1 MSKFLENNNEYEKEI
16 TVPGESKFSIEN
28 MDLTVDPSEDFNRYA
43 NGKWIDSNPVPADKT
58 SWGTFNELYDRN
70 NYLLR
75 EIAERCSKSQGKNVT
90 MEERLVGDFY
100 KSAMDTKTIEALK
113 TEPIKAFLKEI
124 GEIKGK
130 DDLIKYV
137 YKLHSSGIPAFFRSS
152 SRGDKKNSSIYSL
165 YFMQG
170 GISLPNRDYYIKDSF
185 KGLKEEYPKHIDRIL
200 KLAGLDEYST
210 GKCSQAVLNIEEKIA
225 LKSRSQEDLR
235 DQEKNYNRIE
245 ISKLEE
251 DYPSLRLLHY
261 MNSLEIPEVDYVIMG
276 QPEFF
281 KFLDQLLVDT
291 TIDDLKSYLI
301 WNIVNFAAPFLNM
314 EMQEEHFDFFNRKI
328 MGQQKMEPR
337 WKRSV
342 NIVNFCI
349 GDALGKLYIQDHFGE
364 ESRKR
369 MEVLIDDIKSI
380 FRERLLKLTW
390 MGDET
395 KKRALEKFDRFR
407 AKIGYPVKW
416 KDYSSIHI
424 NDRDYFGNVLRSIEF
439 EVKRQ
444 AARVGKP
451 VDRDEW
457 FMTPPTV
464 NAYFSPT
471 DNEIVFPAGILQP
484 PFFDVTMDDAVNY
497 GSIGAVISHE
507 ITHGYDDQGRMY
519 DEEGNLRDWWTER
532 DRSEFMKKAQAV
544 IDLYSSQEILPG
556 VKVHGDLTVGENIAD
571 FGGVSIAFAAL
582 ERRLRINPELRKEI
596 DGFTPEQRFFISWAQ
611 IWKENIR
618 EEELKRRVIID
629 PHAPNKLRASLPV
642 WNHPS
647 FEETFSV
654 KKTSTKEG
662 RREKIPIW

>member
-1 MSKFLENNNEYEKEI
+1 MSKVLENNNDSEEESAIPEK
-16 TVPGESKFSIEN
+16 SSFSIRN
-28 MDLTVDPSEDFNRYA
+28 MDLTIDPSEDFNRYS
-43 NGKWIDSNPVPADKT
+43 NGKWIDSNPVPPDKT

-75 EIAERCSKSQGKNVT
+75 EIAERCSKSHGKDLT
-90 MEERLVGDFY
+90 IEERLVGDFY
-100 KSAMDTKTIEALK
+100 RSAMDTKTIEALK
-113 TEPIKAFLKEI
+113 IEPISGFLKEI
-124 GEIKGK
+124 RELKGK
-130 DDLIKYV
+130 DDLARYIH
-137 YKLHSSGIPAFFRSS
+137 KLHSSGIPAFFRAS

-165 YFMQG
+165 YLMQG

-185 KGLKEEYPKHIDRIL
+185 KGIKEEYPKHIERIL
-200 KLAGLDEYST
+200 KLAGLGEYDS
-210 GKCSQAVLNIEEKIA
+210 GKFSQAVLRIEERLA
-225 LKSRSQEDLR
+225 LQSRSQEELR

-245 ISKLEE
+245 VSKLE
-251 DYPSLRLLHY
+251 DNYPSLHLLHY
-261 MNSLEIPEVDYVIMG
+261 MNGLGTPEVEYVIVG

-281 KFLDQLLVDT
+281 QLIHKIFIETDL
-291 TIDDLKSYLI
+291 DDLKSYLV
-301 WNIVNFAAPFLNM
+301 WNVVNFAAPFLNS
-314 EMQEEHFDFFNRKI
+314 EMQEEHFEFFNRRI

-349 GDALGKLYIQDHFGE
+349 GDALGKLYVQEHFGE
-364 ESRKR
+364 DSRKR

-380 FRERLLKLTW
+380 FRERVEKLTW
-390 MGDET
+390 MGDDT

-407 AKIGYPVKW
+407 AKIGHPVKF
-416 KDYSSIHI
+416 KDYSSIEVKD
-424 NDRDYFGNVLRSIEF
+424 NDYFGNVLRSIEF
-439 EVKRQ
+439 EVRRQ
-444 AARVGKP
+444 AVRVGKP

-519 DEEGNLRDWWTER
+519 DEEGNLRDWWTEK

-556 VKVHGDLTVGENIAD
+556 VNVHGDLTVGENIAD
-571 FGGVSIAFAAL
+571 FGGVSIAYAAL
-582 ERRLRINPELRKEI
+582 ERRLSINPELRKEI

-618 EEELKRRVIID
+618 EEELKRRIIID
-629 PHAPNKLRASLPV
+629 PHAPNGLRASLPV
-642 WNHPS
+642 WNHPR

-662 RREKIPIW
+662 RREKIAIW